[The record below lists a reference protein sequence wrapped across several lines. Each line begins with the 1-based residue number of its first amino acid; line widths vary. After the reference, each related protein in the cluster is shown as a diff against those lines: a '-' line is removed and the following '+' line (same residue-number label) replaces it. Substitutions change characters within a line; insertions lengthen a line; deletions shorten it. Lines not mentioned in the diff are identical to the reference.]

1 MIADPIAINSNV
13 NDLRKLK
20 NIGRLYWLGI
30 SKSEGLIEGTRR
42 GFDEYVTGGFGYY
55 PENAEKFIEP
65 NYEKL
70 KLVLKERI
78 EMGSSANKSEIRRT
92 TPYALLVL
100 GTGGGTGGGTTPFVA
115 KALKEL
121 YDIPII
127 VIAVLPARREGSHL
141 SSNAWRSI
149 IGLSENVDSFILV
162 DNEKLGHKRSI
173 EYYFPMYNKYIA
185 RCIIDL
191 IAALF
196 TEKIDISKL
205 KFGREFK
212 EIDFMDIITTSSFQS
227 NGENKP
233 GFSAIGR
240 ASMQIRN
247 SAFHMPIIS
256 KFSWGY
262 RSIDVMEMLREA
274 MASLSLEIKD
284 SELKNAM
291 KNLVK
296 IRVPN
301 YYLEKEDRLDSAAIK
316 NFMGQYSKTGWRILG
331 ISETKKEFASITLLL
346 CFLPD
351 ELQRLLEIEDE
362 ARKYKQEKITT
373 EYAALNRTF

>member
-233 GFSAIGR
+233 
-240 ASMQIRN
+240 
-247 SAFHMPIIS
+247 
-256 KFSWGY
+256 
-262 RSIDVMEMLREA
+262 
-274 MASLSLEIKD
+274 MASIKLLS
-284 SELKNAM
+284 
-291 KNLVK
+291 
-296 IRVPN
+296 
-301 YYLEKEDRLDSAAIK
+301 
-316 NFMGQYSKTGWRILG
+316 
-331 ISETKKEFASITLLL
+331 
-346 CFLPD
+346 
-351 ELQRLLEIEDE
+351 
-362 ARKYKQEKITT
+362 
-373 EYAALNRTF
+373 